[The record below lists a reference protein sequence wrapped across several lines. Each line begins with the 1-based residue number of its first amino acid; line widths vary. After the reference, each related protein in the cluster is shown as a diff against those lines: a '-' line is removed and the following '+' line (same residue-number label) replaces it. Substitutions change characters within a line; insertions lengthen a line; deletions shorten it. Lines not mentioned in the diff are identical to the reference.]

1 MRKGYLSYR
10 WKWRLRWACRYTQ
23 SCNGLHCL
31 QTYYGNRVGFRH
43 IKLEIWPNWMAA
55 HAGLKDSQP
64 YNTKVPFHCFFLF
77 SEPGTQLL
85 LCSETFSSPTPPR
98 DDTGWVKPASS
109 IIWSLSESKSDTTLH
124 KVNSCLSEL
133 SDNLLIHKNN
143 NGNVIVS
150 AVNVEEQIPK
160 DHLLKTALLGG
171 ALSHSDLYASNQR
184 IYSTSQSKCADD
196 SQKSVGNEEE
206 TRRRMSGTN
215 GYDRNRMTGSSSAGG
230 DENLSR
236 ITDGV
241 TSQGPSQPRTAEGM
255 LVSHLSAGPS
265 GALAVHDPGTRSIV
279 AGTAGAGS
287 LAAGNRGV
295 FRPPQTVAEPVGR
308 YSTVYSSAGGSST
321 LSPYSQLYSSHGQG
335 TALSLNTFYNSQYS
349 GYTPSTVL
357 QGHLYNPP
365 VESYSAVLQNL
376 GSHAAQSQIQP
387 SPYGRGSS
395 GPSVGQYSYLSSRT
409 NSESPGP
416 SKNFSQSSASSLR
429 EREEL
434 ELKMRREHEME
445 IQRRHHSTS
454 FLKDEKSHHFSVPY
468 TEMSRASLSS
478 SSLRESPKLKRELP
492 LSAQDIYKVPSGREG
507 SLKHRILRPS
517 DSSSSAAGGV
527 VRHSAFINTE
537 EPSPKR
543 TKPNGVDA
551 SRVVINRESN
561 IPGPGPPSD
570 LKFPDPVPSGDVTA
584 SGNQSHL
591 QYPQHF
597 MRGSIIQLANGELKR
612 VEDLVTDDFVQS
624 ADISSDLKIDSST
637 VVQIEENPS
646 QGTAVLGFLV
656 GEHKVQVR
664 LTRYK
669 KVYLEKIIWAPSSEF
684 VSSSIPSWQTLTAH
698 AQRFRS
704 ARDLAFCLKVPLDS
718 LLVWASS
725 EGSGETAQMRRL
737 AWTFAARIG
746 DKYQICLRRS
756 ILSYLKLL

>member
-1 MRKGYLSYR
+1 M
-10 WKWRLRWACRYTQ
+10 C
-23 SCNGLHCL
+23 
-31 QTYYGNRVGFRH
+31 
-43 IKLEIWPNWMAA
+43 
-55 HAGLKDSQP
+55 
-64 YNTKVPFHCFFLF
+64 LF
-77 SEPGTQLL
+77 SESDSQLL
-85 LCSETFSSPTPPR
+85 LCSETFTSPTPPT

-109 IIWSLSESKSDTTLH
+109 IIWSLSESKSETTLRQ
-124 KVNSCLSEL
+124 VNSCLSEL
-133 SDNLLIHKNN
+133 SHNLRTSRNSDAN
-143 NGNVIVS
+143 YTVNGQ
-150 AVNVEEQIPK
+150 EQIPK
-160 DHLLKTALLGG
+160 DHLLKAALLGG
-171 ALSHSDLYASNQR
+171 ALSQSDLYASNSQR
-184 IYSTSQSKCADD
+184 IYTTSQSKCADD
-196 SQKSVGNEEE
+196 SQKSVCNDEDVL
-206 TRRRMSGTN
+206 RRMSGTN

-230 DENLSR
+230 DENLNCIS
-236 ITDGV
+236 DGV
-241 TSQGPSQPRTAEGM
+241 SSQGPSQPRTAEGM
-255 LVSHLSAGPS
+255 LVSHLSVGPA

-308 YSTVYSSAGGSST
+308 YATVYSSAGGASN
-321 LSPYSQLYSSHGQG
+321 LSPYSPLYSSHGQG
-335 TALSLNTFYNSQYS
+335 TALSLNTYYNSQYP
-349 GYTPSTVL
+349 GYTPNTVL
-357 QGHLYNPP
+357 QGHLYNPA

-387 SPYGRGSS
+387 SPYARGST
-395 GPSVGQYSYLSSRT
+395 GQYSFLSSRT

-416 SKNFSQSSASSLR
+416 SKGFSQSSASSLR

-434 ELKMRREHEME
+434 DLKMRREHEVE

-454 FLKDEKSHHFSVPY
+454 FLKDEKPHHFSVPY

-492 LSAQDIYKVPSGREG
+492 LSTQDIYKVPSGREG

-517 DSSSSAAGGV
+517 DSSSLAAGGV

-561 IPGPGPPSD
+561 LPGPNPLSD
-570 LKFPDPVPSGDVTA
+570 AKFPDPVPSGDA
-584 SGNQSHL
+584 SAGGNQSHL

-637 VVQIEENPS
+637 VVQIEETPS
-646 QGTAVLGFLV
+646 QGTAVLGFVV

-664 LTRYK
+664 LNSLTT
-669 KVYLEKIIWAPSSEF
+669 IIFLHLCTP
-684 VSSSIPSWQTLTAH
+684 
-698 AQRFRS
+698 
-704 ARDLAFCLKVPLDS
+704 
-718 LLVWASS
+718 
-725 EGSGETAQMRRL
+725 
-737 AWTFAARIG
+737 
-746 DKYQICLRRS
+746 
-756 ILSYLKLL
+756 